1 VYQPQMQKIHAKQC
15 SGSPIQ
21 VDLIRTAA
29 VLGVLLLHAANDL
42 TSQTM
47 SSLEIWRWCV
57 VDVYQSIGRMGVP
70 LFVMLTGALLL
81 APSKQNEELGTFFKK
96 RFSRIGL
103 PFIFWGVIYFIWDF
117 YVENQPATQSF
128 IIDGILTG
136 PYFTFWYLY
145 MLVGLYLVTPLLRV
159 LVANASDK
167 MLKYGFAVW
176 FIGTALVP
184 FIPFISS
191 TVLGAT
197 YYLDANV
204 FVIPQY
210 IGYFVLGAY
219 LVNVKVINR
228 KLLAG
233 LTALGITLTAVG
245 TYIIAMTVGG
255 GTTYFFQEYISPT
268 MILSAVPLFLL
279 LNSHKSKPVEIGVK
293 PSWSRRIMHMIS
305 ENTLPIFL
313 FHMIVIY
320 TLQQGILGVTL
331 NGDVVNSIIGVP
343 LMVLVTL
350 AICLAVLVPLKK
362 VPVLKKLIG

>member
-1 VYQPQMQKIHAKQC
+1 MYQPQMQKPQPQQC
-15 SGSPIQ
+15 SGPHIQ

-42 TSQTM
+42 TTQSM
-47 SSLEIWRWCV
+47 SSIEIWRWCV

-81 APSKQNEELGTFFKK
+81 APSKQKEELGTFFKK

-103 PFIFWGVIYFIWDF
+103 PFIFWGALYFIWDF

-128 IIDGILTG
+128 FVDGILNG

-159 LVANASDK
+159 LVANASEK
-167 MLKYGFAVW
+167 LLKYGFTIW

-184 FIPFISS
+184 FIPFLSS
-191 TVLGAT
+191 TVLGTT
-197 YYLDANV
+197 YNLDANV
-204 FVIPQY
+204 FVIPEY
-210 IGYFVLGAY
+210 VGYFVLGAY
-219 LVNVKVINR
+219 LVNVKVTNR
-228 KLLAG
+228 KLLLG

-279 LNSHKSKPVEIGVK
+279 LNSHKSKPIEPGVK
-293 PSWSRRIMHMIS
+293 PSWRQRIMHVIS

-320 TLQQGILGVTL
+320 TLQQGLLGITL

-343 LMVLVTL
+343 LMALLTL

-362 VPVLKKLIG
+362 VPGLKKLIG

>member
-1 VYQPQMQKIHAKQC
+1 M
-15 SGSPIQ
+15 
-21 VDLIRTAA
+21 
-29 VLGVLLLHAANDL
+29 LLLHAANDL

-57 VDVYQSIGRMGVP
+57 VDVYQSVGRMGVP

-103 PFIFWGVIYFIWDF
+103 PFIFWGALYFIWDF

-128 IIDGILTG
+128 FVDGILKG

-159 LVANASDK
+159 LVANASEK
-167 MLKYGFAVW
+167 LLKYGFAIW
-176 FIGTALVP
+176 FIGTALIP
-184 FIPFISS
+184 LIPFLSS
-191 TVLGAT
+191 TVLGTT
-197 YYLDANV
+197 YTLDSNV
-204 FVIPQY
+204 FVIPEY
-210 IGYFVLGAY
+210 VGYFVLGAY
-219 LVNVKVINR
+219 LVNVKVTNR
-228 KLLAG
+228 RLLAG
-233 LTALGITLTAVG
+233 VMALGIALTAVG

-268 MILSAVPLFLL
+268 MILSAVPFFLL
-279 LNSHKSKPVEIGVK
+279 LNSHKSKPVDTAVK
-293 PSWSRRIMHMIS
+293 PSWRQRIMHVIS

-320 TLQQGILGVTL
+320 TLQQGLLGVTL

-343 LMVLVTL
+343 LMALITL
-350 AICLAVLVPLKK
+350 AICLAILVPLKK

>member
-1 VYQPQMQKIHAKQC
+1 
-15 SGSPIQ
+15 
-21 VDLIRTAA
+21 
-29 VLGVLLLHAANDL
+29 
-42 TSQTM
+42 M
-47 SSLEIWRWCV
+47 SSLEIWRWV
-57 VDVYQSIGRMGVP
+57 TVDIYQSIGRIGVP

-81 APSKQNEELGTFFKK
+81 APSKQNEDLGVFFKK

-103 PFIFWGVIYFIWDF
+103 PFIFWGALYFIWDF

-159 LVANASDK
+159 LVANASEK
-167 MLKYGFAVW
+167 LLKYGFAVW

-184 FIPFISS
+184 LIPFVSS
-191 TVLGAT
+191 TVFGAN
-197 YYLDANV
+197 YSLDSNV
-204 FVIPQY
+204 FVIPEY
-210 IGYFVLGAY
+210 VGYFVLGAY
-219 LVNVKVINR
+219 LVNVKVANR

-233 LTALGITLTAVG
+233 LTVLGVALSAIG
-245 TYIIAMTVGG
+245 TYAIAMTVGG

-279 LNSHKSKPVEIGVK
+279 LNSHKSKPAEATAK
-293 PSWSRRIMHMIS
+293 PSWPRRIMHMIS

-320 TLQQGILGVTL
+320 TLQQGLLGISL

-343 LMVLVTL
+343 LMALLTL
-350 AICLAVLVPLKK
+350 AICLAILVPLKK
-362 VPVLKKLIG
+362 VPVLKRLIG

>member
-1 VYQPQMQKIHAKQC
+1 MQKTRQC

-42 TSQTM
+42 TTQNM
-47 SSLEIWRWCV
+47 SSLETWRWCV

-81 APSKQNEELGTFFKK
+81 APSKQNEDLGFFFRK

-103 PFIFWGVIYFIWDF
+103 PFIFWGVLYFIWDF

-128 IIDGILTG
+128 IINGILAG

-159 LVANASDK
+159 LVANASK
-167 MLKYGFAVW
+167 KLLKYGFAIW
-176 FIGTALVP
+176 FIGTALIP
-184 FIPFISS
+184 LIPFLSS
-191 TVLGAT
+191 TVLGTT
-197 YYLDANV
+197 YNLDSNV
-204 FVIPQY
+204 FVIPEY

-219 LVNVKVINR
+219 LVNVKVTNR

-233 LTALGITLTAVG
+233 LTGLGVALTAIG

-268 MILSAVPLFLL
+268 MILSAVPFFLL
-279 LNSHKSKPVEIGVK
+279 LNSHKSKPPTATDAK
-293 PSWSRRIMHMIS
+293 PSWRQRLMHVIS
-305 ENTLPIFL
+305 DNTLPIFL

-320 TLQQGILGVTL
+320 TLQNGLLGVTL
-331 NGDVVNSIIGVP
+331 NGDVVNSILGVP
-343 LMVLVTL
+343 LMALLTL

-362 VPVLKKLIG
+362 VPGLRRLIG

>member
-1 VYQPQMQKIHAKQC
+1 
-15 SGSPIQ
+15 
-21 VDLIRTAA
+21 
-29 VLGVLLLHAANDL
+29 
-42 TSQTM
+42 
-47 SSLEIWRWCV
+47 
-57 VDVYQSIGRMGVP
+57 MGVP

-81 APSKQNEELGTFFKK
+81 APSKQNEDLGTFFKK

-103 PFIFWGVIYFIWDF
+103 PFVFWGAIYFIWDF

-128 IIDGILTG
+128 FINGILKG

-159 LVANASDK
+159 LVANASAK
-167 MLKYGFAVW
+167 LLKYGFAVW

-184 FIPFISS
+184 FIPFLSS
-191 TVLGAT
+191 TVLGT
-197 YYLDANV
+197 PYYLDSNV

-219 LVNVKVINR
+219 LVNVRVTNR

-233 LTALGITLTAVG
+233 LTALGVALTAVG

-268 MILSAVPLFLL
+268 MILSSVPFFLL
-279 LNSHKSKPVEIGVK
+279 LNSHKSKVSAESGAK
-293 PSWSRRIMHMIS
+293 PSLWQRIMHVIS

-313 FHMIVIY
+313 FHMMVIY
-320 TLQQGILGVTL
+320 TLQQGLLGFSL

-343 LMVLVTL
+343 LMALLTL
-350 AICLAVLVPLKK
+350 AICLAILVPLRK
-362 VPVLKKLIG
+362 VPVLKRLIG

>member
-1 VYQPQMQKIHAKQC
+1 
-15 SGSPIQ
+15 
-21 VDLIRTAA
+21 
-29 VLGVLLLHAANDL
+29 VLLLHAAVDL
-42 TSQTM
+42 TTQSM

-81 APSKQNEELGTFFKK
+81 APSKQNEDLGTFFKK

-103 PFIFWGVIYFIWDF
+103 PFIFWGALYFIWDF
-117 YVENQPATQSF
+117 WVENQPATQSF
-128 IIDGILTG
+128 FVNGILKG

-159 LVANASDK
+159 LVANASEK
-167 MLKYGFAVW
+167 LLKYGFAIW

-184 FIPFISS
+184 LIPFLSS

-197 YYLDANV
+197 YTLDTNV
-204 FVIPQY
+204 FVIPEY
-210 IGYFVLGAY
+210 VGYFVLGAF
-219 LVNVKVINR
+219 LVNVKVTNR
-228 KLLAG
+228 KLLLG
-233 LTALGITLTAVG
+233 LTTLGIALTAVG

-268 MILSAVPLFLL
+268 MILATVPMFLL
-279 LNSHKSKPVEIGVK
+279 LNSHKSKPVEAGAK
-293 PSWSRRIMHMIS
+293 PSWRRRLMHAIS

-313 FHMIVIY
+313 FHMMVIY
-320 TLQQGILGVTL
+320 TLQQGLLGVTL
-331 NGDVVNSIIGVP
+331 NGDVVNSIVGVP
-343 LMVLVTL
+343 LMALVTL

-362 VPVLKKLIG
+362 VPVLKRLIG